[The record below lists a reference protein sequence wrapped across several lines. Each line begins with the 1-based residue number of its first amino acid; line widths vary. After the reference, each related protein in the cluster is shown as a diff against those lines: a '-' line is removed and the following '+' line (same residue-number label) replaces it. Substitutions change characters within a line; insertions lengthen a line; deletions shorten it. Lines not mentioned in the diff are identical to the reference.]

1 MAPVGQSRGNVIRL
15 LALRAGRGDLEL
27 STLKSADEVYGADE
41 LRFRQVA
48 VTEVNC
54 RSD

>member
-1 MAPVGQSRGNVIRL
+1 